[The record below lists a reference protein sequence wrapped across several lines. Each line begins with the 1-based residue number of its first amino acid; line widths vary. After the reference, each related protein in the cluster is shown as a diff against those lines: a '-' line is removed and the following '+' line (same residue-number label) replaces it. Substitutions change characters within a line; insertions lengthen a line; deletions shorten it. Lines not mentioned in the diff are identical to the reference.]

1 MMPTSSN
8 NAQRHAGF
16 TLLELL
22 VVLSIIAIATGL
34 IVPNVAITDNGAFNA
49 EIRRA
54 ASALT
59 YARRMAIVKGA
70 PQTTTLFAL
79 DPDASDYDEQLEE
92 LDAVPGEARW
102 TSEDLELSFQGELDA
117 EPEAMDKLTVTFFP
131 QGGSTGGL
139 LGFSRDERTALIRVS
154 AITGRIDTAYNGEEL
169 DEDPQ

>member
-1 MMPTSSN
+1 MPTSSN
-8 NAQRHAGF
+8 NRQRHAGF

-70 PQTTTLFAL
+70 PQTR
-79 DPDASDYDEQLEE
+79 SEE
-92 LDAVPGEARW
+92 H
-102 TSEDLELSFQGELDA
+102 TSELQSL
-117 EPEAMDKLTVTFFP
+117 
-131 QGGSTGGL
+131 
-139 LGFSRDERTALIRVS
+139 
-154 AITGRIDTAYNGEEL
+154 
-169 DEDPQ
+169 